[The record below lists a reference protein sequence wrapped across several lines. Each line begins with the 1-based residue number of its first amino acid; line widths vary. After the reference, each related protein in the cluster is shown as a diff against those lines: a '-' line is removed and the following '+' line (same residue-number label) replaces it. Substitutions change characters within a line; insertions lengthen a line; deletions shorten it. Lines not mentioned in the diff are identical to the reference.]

1 MLLKSLSDKHLFPLT
16 LRATRVV
23 FLLLKQFLRELE
35 TESEVFLTLLTKIIC
50 GEIDGNEAPRP
61 HWMRVLAMEITRG
74 YVVWTASVQPC
85 LNCLSLHRL
94 CSDADLVREIWDRFD
109 AKKNGSHVFSSLI
122 TALKRLATEKPA
134 LLGVESQMFGLGI
147 PSQSSL
153 DLSATGY
160 GLDVG
165 MVAGMVA
172 SAASM
177 VASIG
182 SETGLSVPGSSMKL
196 QW

>member
-16 LRATRVV
+16 LRSTRVV

-35 TESEVFLTLLTKIIC
+35 TESEVFLSLLTKIIS
-50 GEIDGNEAPRP
+50 GETDGHEMPRP

-74 YVVWTASVQPC
+74 CVISAIISELC
-85 LNCLSLHRL
+85 LNCLPLTRL
-94 CSDADLVREIWDRFD
+94 CSDADLVRDIWDRYD
-109 AKKNGSHVFSSLI
+109 AKKSGSHVFSSLI

-147 PSQSSL
+147 PSQSSV
-153 DLSATGY
+153 DVSATGY

-165 MVAGMVA
+165 TVAGMVA

-177 VASIG
+177 VASMG
-182 SETGLSVPGSSMKL
+182 SDAGLSVPGSSMKL